1 MDPGIN
7 KKNTPMLAVLIL
19 IAFLFIAEVTAML
32 ALDKLFITS
41 EFFGW
46 KHFLMPVSW
55 RWRRH

>member
-1 MDPGIN
+1 
-7 KKNTPMLAVLIL
+7 MLAVLIL

-41 EFFGW
+41 DFFGW

-55 RWRRH
+55 H